1 MTNFYLNVIIIIERE
16 VRTMK
21 EYRVYEN
28 FFGTIVLR
36 KKTDNKEDA
45 INWKNYLQSE
55 YRNAWVE
62 EKNK

>member
-1 MTNFYLNVIIIIERE
+1 
-16 VRTMK
+16 MK

-36 KKTDNKEDA
+36 KKTNDKEDA